1 MASTN
6 GQQTEVGPMEQRIRW
21 VINEALA
28 PTDLEIENE
37 SHKHRHHVAM
47 QGVESIETHFRVKIV
62 SDKFD
67 GLTQMKRHREVY
79 ALLKDEMQ
87 REGGIHA
94 LGLVTKTPEEVA
106 EKKKKGPCGNP
117 PPLT

>member
-1 MASTN
+1 MTSIN
-6 GQQTEVGPMEQRIRW
+6 SQQTEVGPMEQRIRW

-28 PTDLEIENE
+28 PKDLEVENE

-47 QGVESIETHFRVKIV
+47 RGVESTETHFRVKIV

-67 GLTQMKRHREVY
+67 GLTLVKRHKEVY
-79 ALLKDEMQ
+79 ALLKDEME

-94 LGLVTKTPEEVA
+94 LGLVTKTPEEMEVA
-106 EKKKKGPCGNP
+106 EKK
-117 PPLT
+117 